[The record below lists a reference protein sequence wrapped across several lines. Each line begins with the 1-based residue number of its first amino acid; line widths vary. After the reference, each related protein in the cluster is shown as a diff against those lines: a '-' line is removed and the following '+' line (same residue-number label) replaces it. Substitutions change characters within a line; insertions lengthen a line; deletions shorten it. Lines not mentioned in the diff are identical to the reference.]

1 MECLGNMLGLVSSL
15 KKKVSMK
22 TLNEGLQG
30 HLFIFFFGIRQ
41 RDILFAPESSSNR
54 TNHKLLV

>member
-1 MECLGNMLGLVSSL
+1 MECLGNMVGLVSSL

-30 HLFIFFFGIRQ
+30 HLFFWNPPKGY
-41 RDILFAPESSSNR
+41 LVGPESSSNR